1 MTKVGLKPKK
11 IACYTQEQQ
20 KLYESLRPRQ
30 RAYVDY
36 RSQGFNKSDS
46 YRKAGYCDSKNV
58 GVNAFTLEN
67 KTPGIKDLIE
77 TRLKVKKANDIYKA
91 DSEIGKQIDALA
103 NVQDAEN
110 ALEVIENAD
119 AETIKRIKFFRDIV
133 DGKIKTVK
141 KTTYTDK
148 LGNKSTKVEEINDIE
163 TRMRA
168 RKELDR
174 LLGLNEVFDIGK
186 IEAGDIT
193 INIVDASKKDAVE
206 DKSNKVKFDFTEKD
220 EEADGEVVIIEPKD
234 EDKKPRGK
242 PMARNVVVDAMNE

>member
-1 MTKVGLKPKK
+1 MAKVGLKPKK
-11 IACYTQEQQ
+11 IACYTDEQQ

-67 KTPGIKDLIE
+67 KTLGIKDLIE
-77 TRLKVKKANDIYKA
+77 TRLKVKRANDIYKA

-103 NVQDAEN
+103 NVENAEN
-110 ALEVIENAD
+110 ALEVVENAD

-163 TRMRA
+163 TRMKA

-186 IEAGDIT
+186 IETGDIT
-193 INIVDASKKDAVE
+193 INIVDASKKDAIG
-206 DKSNKVKFDFTEKD
+206 DASNKVQFDLTEK
-220 EEADGEVVIIEPKD
+220 EEELDGEVVIIEPKD
-234 EDKKPRGK
+234 EDKKPRGRPRAK
-242 PMARNVVVDAMNE
+242 NVVVDAVNE